1 MTTTIKTLA
10 LTGAVLAVASA
21 GVLYSGIINVA
32 ADEPHSQVVEALL
45 EITRERSIAVRARD
59 IEVPSLAD
67 DALIRSGAGNY
78 HAMCIGCHLAPEMGS
93 TELSQS
99 LYPAPPNLA
108 QRGTGGDPA
117 ATFWVIKHGIKASGM
132 PAWGKSMNDDYIWG
146 MVAFIERLPQLDAA
160 QYRSLVA
167 SSDGHQHGGGESDM
181 HDHSGRHSTAGMSR
195 GSASGGDDH
204 HGAHDDHA
212 PEKPEAEDNV
222 HHHPDGSRHVH

>member
-108 QRGTGGDPA
+108 ERGTGGDPA

-132 PAWGKSMNDDYIWG
+132 PAWGKSMTTITSGVWSPSSNACHSWMRRSIGHWSHPA
-146 MVAFIERLPQLDAA
+146 MVTK
-160 QYRSLVA
+160 
-167 SSDGHQHGGGESDM
+167 HGGGESDM
-181 HDHSGRHSTAGMSR
+181 HDHSGQHSAPGMPQ
-195 GSASGGDDH
+195 GSASAGDDH

-212 PEKPEAEDNV
+212 PKQPEGQENV